1 MPTDKPAENSLMLV
15 RKVSDLLDY
24 LSRGESSAAD
34 IADAIN
40 EPRSSI
46 YRLLSSLQ
54 TEGFVEAGSR
64 RGQYRLGFKLL
75 SLATAAVSRFDERK
89 FALPVMERLHDL
101 TGETVFLCVPRKDDA
116 VCIERIEGMRVRSLA
131 LQLGGALPLHAGAA
145 PRAILAHLPEAQWDA
160 YIERNAPLQRF
171 TDSTPVEPAEL
182 RAVLTRTR
190 DDGLAVSDQD
200 VTVGVAAIGVPI
212 TDYRGQIRG
221 ALSISGI
228 RESILGGSS
237 TAWREELIRGGREIS
252 EALGAELASEGLA
265 NFG

>member
-1 MPTDKPAENSLMLV
+1 MLV

-24 LSRGESSAAD
+24 LSRGEASAAD

-89 FALPVMERLHDL
+89 FAMPVMERLHDL

-145 PRAILAHLPEAQWDA
+145 PRAILAHLPEREWAA
-160 YIERNAPLQRF
+160 YLDRNAPLQSF
-171 TDSTPVEPAEL
+171 TPSTPVDADAL
-182 RAVLTRTR
+182 REILEETRKE
-190 DDGLAVSDQD
+190 GFAISDQD

-212 TDYRGQIRG
+212 TDYRGQVRG

-228 RESILGGSS
+228 REVILGSELP
-237 TAWREELIRGGREIS
+237 TWRAELVKGGLEIS
-252 EALGAELASEGLA
+252 EALGADLAAQGLA

>member
-1 MPTDKPAENSLMLV
+1 MLV
-15 RKVSDLLDY
+15 RKVSDLLDF
-24 LSRGESSAAD
+24 LSRGEASAAD
-34 IADAIN
+34 IADAIS

-54 TEGFVEAGSR
+54 AEGFVEAGSR
-64 RGQYRLGFKLL
+64 RGQFRLGFKLL

-89 FALPVMERLHDL
+89 FALPVMERLHDM

-145 PRAILAHLPEAQWDA
+145 PRAILAHLPERDWDS
-160 YIERNAPLQRF
+160 YIERNTPLQQF
-171 TDSTPVEPAEL
+171 TRSTPVDPGEL
-182 RAVLTRTR
+182 RAALVTTR
-190 DDGLAVSDQD
+190 DEGIAISDQD

-212 TDYRGQIRG
+212 TDYRGHVRG

-228 RESILGGSS
+228 RESILGDSLP
-237 TAWREELIRGGREIS
+237 AWRDELIRGGREIS
-252 EALGAELASEGLA
+252 EALGAELATEGLA

>member
-1 MPTDKPAENSLMLV
+1 MLV
-15 RKVSDLLDY
+15 RKVSDLLDF
-24 LSRGESSAAD
+24 LSRGEASAAD

-64 RGQYRLGFKLL
+64 RGQFRLGFKLL

-89 FALPVMERLHDL
+89 FAMPVMERLHDL

-131 LQLGGALPLHAGAA
+131 LQLGGSLPLHAGAA
-145 PRAILAHLPEAQWDA
+145 PRAILAHLPEREWTA
-160 YIERNAPLQRF
+160 YLDRNSPLQKF
-171 TDSTPVEPAEL
+171 TPSTPVDASEL
-182 RAVLTRTR
+182 RAVLEETRKN
-190 DDGLAVSDQD
+190 GIAISDQD
-200 VTVGVAAIGVPI
+200 VTVGVGAIGVPI
-212 TDYRGQIRG
+212 TDYRGQVRG

-228 RESILGGSS
+228 RESVLGDSLPKWS
-237 TAWREELIRGGREIS
+237 DELIRGGREIS
-252 EALGAELASEGLA
+252 EALGADMAADGIA

>member
-1 MPTDKPAENSLMLV
+1 MLV

-24 LSRGESSAAD
+24 LSRGEASAAD

-89 FALPVMERLHDL
+89 FAMPVMERLHDM

-145 PRAILAHLPEAQWDA
+145 PRAILAHLPEREWAA
-160 YIERNAPLQRF
+160 YLDRNAPLQSF
-171 TDSTPVEPAEL
+171 TPSTPVDADAL
-182 RAVLTRTR
+182 RAVLKETRA
-190 DDGLAVSDQD
+190 DGFAVSDQD

-212 TDYRGQIRG
+212 TDYRGQVRG

-228 RESILGGSS
+228 REVILGADLP
-237 TAWREELIRGGREIS
+237 TWREELIKGGLEIS
-252 EALGAELASEGLA
+252 EALGADLAAEGLA

>member
-1 MPTDKPAENSLMLV
+1 MLV
-15 RKVSDLLDY
+15 RKVSDLLDF
-24 LSRGESSAAD
+24 LSRGEASAAD

-64 RGQYRLGFKLL
+64 RGQFRLGFKLL

-89 FALPVMERLHDL
+89 FAMPVMERLHDL

-131 LQLGGALPLHAGAA
+131 LQLGGSLPLHAGAA
-145 PRAILAHLPEAQWDA
+145 PRAILAHLPESAWDA
-160 YIERNAPLQRF
+160 YLERNAPLQKF
-171 TDSTPVEPAEL
+171 TPSTPVDVEDL
-182 RAVLTRTR
+182 RALLKDTRA
-190 DDGLAVSDQD
+190 DGIAISDQD
-200 VTVGVAAIGVPI
+200 VTVGVGAIGVPI
-212 TDYRGQIRG
+212 TDYRGQVRG

-228 RESILGGSS
+228 RESILG
-237 TAWREELIRGGREIS
+237 ADLPRWRDELIKGGREIS
-252 EALGAELASEGLA
+252 EALGAEMASQGLA

>member
-1 MPTDKPAENSLMLV
+1 MLV

-24 LSRGESSAAD
+24 LSRGEASAAD

-64 RGQYRLGFKLL
+64 RGQFRLGFKLL
-75 SLATAAVSRFDERK
+75 TLATAAVSRFDERK

-101 TGETVFLCVPRKDDA
+101 TGETVFLCVPRKDEA

-131 LQLGGALPLHAGAA
+131 LQLGGSLPLHAGAA
-145 PRAILAHLPEAQWDA
+145 PRAILAHLPDREWDA
-160 YIERNAPLQRF
+160 YLDRNSPLQRF
-171 TDSTPVEPAEL
+171 TASTPVNATDL
-182 RAVLTRTR
+182 RAALEETRTT
-190 DDGLAVSDQD
+190 GIAVSDQD

-212 TDYRGQIRG
+212 TDYRGQVRG

-228 RESILGGSS
+228 RDSILG
-237 TAWREELIRGGREIS
+237 ADLPRWRDELIKGGLEIS
-252 EALGAELASEGLA
+252 EALGAELATNGLA
-265 NFG
+265 DFG

>member
-1 MPTDKPAENSLMLV
+1 MLV
-15 RKVSDLLDY
+15 RKVSDLLDF
-24 LSRGESSAAD
+24 LSRGEASAAD

-64 RGQYRLGFKLL
+64 RGQFRLGFKLL

-89 FALPVMERLHDL
+89 FAMPVMERLHDM

-131 LQLGGALPLHAGAA
+131 LQLGGSLPLHAGAA
-145 PRAILAHLPEAQWDA
+145 PRAILAHLPEREWTA
-160 YIERNAPLQRF
+160 YLDRNVPLQKF
-171 TDSTPVEPAEL
+171 TSSTPVDAAEL
-182 RAVLTRTR
+182 RAILAEIRRT
-190 DDGLAVSDQD
+190 GIAVSDQD
-200 VTVGVAAIGVPI
+200 VTLGVGAIGVPI
-212 TDYRGQIRG
+212 TDYRGQVRG

-228 RESILGGSS
+228 RESILGEDLPKWSD
-237 TAWREELIRGGREIS
+237 ELIRGGREIS
-252 EALGAELASEGLA
+252 ESLGADMAANGIA

>member
-1 MPTDKPAENSLMLV
+1 MATEKPPENSLMLV

-24 LSRGESSAAD
+24 LSRGEASAAD

-54 TEGFVEAGSR
+54 AEGFVEAGSR
-64 RGQYRLGFKLL
+64 RGQFRLGFKLL

-89 FALPVMERLHDL
+89 FAMPVMERLHDM

-131 LQLGGALPLHAGAA
+131 LQLGGSLPLHAGAA
-145 PRAILAHLPEAQWDA
+145 PRAILSQHSERDWQSYL
-160 YIERNAPLQRF
+160 ERNAPLRRF

-182 RAVLTRTR
+182 TALLRRTR
-190 DDGLAVSDQD
+190 EDGFAVSDQD

-212 TDYRGQIRG
+212 TDYRGAVRG

-228 RESILGGSS
+228 REVILGDSLPM
-237 TAWREELIRGGREIS
+237 WREELVRGGREIS
-252 EALGAELASEGLA
+252 EALGAELATKGLA

>member
-1 MPTDKPAENSLMLV
+1 MLV

-24 LSRGESSAAD
+24 LSRGEASAAD
-34 IADAIN
+34 IADAIS

-54 TEGFVEAGSR
+54 AEGFVEAGSR
-64 RGQYRLGFKLL
+64 RGQFRLGFKLL
-75 SLATAAVSRFDERK
+75 SLATAVVSRFDERK
-89 FALPVMERLHDL
+89 FAMPAMERLHEL

-145 PRAILAHLPEAQWDA
+145 PRAILANLPEREWASYLD
-160 YIERNAPLQRF
+160 RNAPLQRF
-171 TDSTPVEPAEL
+171 TPSTPVDPDTL
-182 RAVLTRTR
+182 HAVLEQTRAE
-190 DDGLAVSDQD
+190 GIAISDQD
-200 VTVGVAAIGVPI
+200 VTPGVAAIGVPI
-212 TDYRGQIRG
+212 TDYRGQVRG

-228 RESILGGSS
+228 RDSILGEQLPR
-237 TAWREELIRGGREIS
+237 WRDELIKAGLETS
-252 EALGAELASEGLA
+252 EALGADLAPDGLA